1 MDKYSNPENKE
12 CVNTVLF
19 AELVA
24 PEDEP
29 KYLADQRQL
38 ILSAQ
43 QQIGFIDADFLA
55 PIPETRTEWLTIIQF
70 AQEKNL
76 NHYLN
81 SEEFK
86 ILLSHKSYV
95 QLSKRQFLSNFTQK
109 ASMLITTTLKP
120 ENEANWLEWN
130 DKINKT
136 MRKFPGFIESD
147 IRPSI
152 IEQKANNKTWIV
164 NFQFDN
170 LDNLNHWL
178 NSPEREVLI
187 EEGSSFYEES
197 IVSQFPSGF
206 SSWFDVAGKPTTL
219 AQWKMPLIVEMG
231 LYPVVL
237 IQTKL
242 LGFLNIFPLPV
253 VLLINT
259 LCSCILLQYFVI
271 PVIQKMMRFWL
282 YPQKHYKE
290 KIDFLGSVIVALYLL
305 FICRVMLFVF

>member
-1 MDKYSNPENKE
+1 MAKSSSPENQDW
-12 CVNTVLF
+12 VNTVLF
-19 AELVA
+19 SELVT

-43 QQIGFIDADFLA
+43 QQIGFINADFLA
-55 PIPETRTEWLTIIQF
+55 PVPETRTEWLTILQF

-86 ILLSHKSYV
+86 VLLSHKSYV
-95 QLSKRQFLSNFTQK
+95 RSSKRQFLSNFTQK

-130 DKINKT
+130 KKINKA
-136 MRKFPGFIESD
+136 MRSFPGFIESD
-147 IRPSI
+147 IQPSI

-164 NFQFDN
+164 NFQFDS
-170 LDNLNHWL
+170 LDNLNNWL
-178 NSPEREVLI
+178 NSPEREALI

-197 IVSQFPSGF
+197 VVSQFPSGF
-206 SSWFDVAGKPTTL
+206 SSWFDVSEKSGTVAP
-219 AQWKMPLIVEMG
+219 WKMPLIVEMG

-237 IQTKL
+237 IQTKF

-271 PVIQKMMRFWL
+271 PIIQKMMRFWL
-282 YPQKHYKE
+282 YPQKHYRK
-290 KIDFLGSVIVALYLL
+290 KINLLGSVMVALYLL
-305 FICRVMLFVF
+305 FICKVMLSVF